1 MNGKFPLHAS
11 GPTSAAANPV
21 PLRGGEI
28 AVIPANVQA
37 GPVVGFLD
45 SQTAL
50 SQLATRS
57 FLESQDISVAT
68 EGQQLGSLTGTVN
81 GMYVSNGVSS
91 QMAVARE
98 SMQTAVQKSLAVSQG
113 LEFKQNGLAAS
124 ERFFWITLERSFNQG
139 EEHILNA
146 DKVPTSELAKALAI
160 ATGGVSSTNDL
171 VQGVNNGDLG
181 YTSPK
186 SQRQDRRLESSG
198 LRRRTRRS

>member
-11 GPTSAAANPV
+11 GPTAAAANPV

-37 GPVVGFLD
+37 GPNIGYLD

-50 SQLATRS
+50 SQLATRT
-57 FLESQDISVAT
+57 FLESQDIAVAT
-68 EGQQLGSLTGTVN
+68 EGQQMGALTGTIN
-81 GMYVSNGVSS
+81 GMYVSNGSSS

-98 SMQTAVQKSLAVSQG
+98 SMLTAVQKSLAVSQG
-113 LEFKQNGLAAS
+113 LEFKQAGLAAS